1 MNHKSV
7 MEILEKRF
15 GDKAWSYNNQLLLLG
30 KINDTEHKLHEERIH
45 IEIDQALSDLKQLIP
60 SEGEIRKIIVN
71 HCGVEDKVY
80 PLNKMG
86 VVKKTDDEGRI
97 NHLLSV
103 YLNTTELATAIR
115 AEMEKRFKE

>member
-60 SEGEIRKIIVN
+60 SEEEIMR
-71 HCGVEDKVY
+71 
-80 PLNKMG
+80 L
-86 VVKKTDDEGRI
+86 
-97 NHLLSV
+97 V
-103 YLNTTELATAIR
+103 YLQLCLELPKNISKKNYDAIEINKAINSVADSLAKAIRTELER
-115 AEMEKRFKE
+115 KLK

>member
-60 SEGEIRKIIVN
+60 SEEEIMRL
-71 HCGVEDKVY
+71 VY
-80 PLNKMG
+80 LQLCLELPKNIGCPSCDVFFVYSGAFVYFILFFG
-86 VVKKTDDEGRI
+86 LARI
-97 NHLLSV
+97 NRTPLHDFFLS
-103 YLNTTELATAIR
+103 N
-115 AEMEKRFKE
+115 M